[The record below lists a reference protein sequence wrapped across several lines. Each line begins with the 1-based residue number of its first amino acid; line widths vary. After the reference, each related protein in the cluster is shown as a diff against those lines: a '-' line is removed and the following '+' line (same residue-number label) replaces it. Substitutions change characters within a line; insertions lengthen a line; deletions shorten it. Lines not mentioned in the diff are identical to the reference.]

1 MSVYN
6 RQSVQQRSVT
16 AAMLSDLGPGMHPRI
31 SIRGGSFA
39 LVDAAGMR
47 YGAPVFLR
55 NTPQGQRVTMLGVI
69 IGSNPKKS
77 RVFYA
82 GPYDPD
88 NPGPPD
94 CFSDNGIAASA
105 NASEPQARTCSE
117 CEWQKWG
124 SDTSKLTGKKT
135 KACDEKKKIA
145 VIIVGDTTGQSYE
158 LQIPPATLKK
168 MATYA
173 ATLAQGS
180 PPGESRKADV
190 SDMVTAFSF
199 VPGQTGLLDFEPFA
213 WLTSAYID
221 QNGTLCVATD
231 ASMAPLMAQDQGES
245 VGQRIDDIW
254 ESNELDGLLG
264 LNDKP
269 WSPPALS
276 APLPGMSGYQAGAG
290 ALQAGQAPAAVTHAT
305 SHPAPLAQSPYAPP
319 NPHAQP
325 AQPHSP
331 FAPPAPPP
339 HAPGAQQAAP
349 SPPANVPATTRQPRK
364 PRAAAGSAPA
374 PQAAG
379 GTTFQPQG
387 DQGNEIPNFLRRSAG
402 QNPAA
407 PAGQTVQPGVGP
419 AANPTP
425 NGGASYGMVEAG
437 APPSGI
443 ENVLDAAFKLNTT
456 RT

>member
-1 MSVYN
+1 MSVFG
-6 RQSVQQRSVT
+6 RQSVQQRAVT

-55 NTPQGQRVTMLGVI
+55 NTPKGQVVTMLGVI

-77 RVFYA
+77 RVFY
-82 GPYDPD
+82 GSKYDPD

-94 CFSDNGIAASA
+94 CFSDNGIAPSA
-105 NASEPQARTCSE
+105 NASEPQARTCGE

-124 SDTSKLTGKKT
+124 SDISQLTGKKT

-145 VIIVGDTTGQSYE
+145 VIIVGDTAGLSYE
-158 LQIPPATLKK
+158 LQIPPATLKQ

-199 VPGQTGLLDFEPFA
+199 VPGQTGLLEFEPFA
-213 WLTSAYID
+213 WLTSAYLD
-221 QNGTLCVATD
+221 RNGTLCVATD
-231 ASMAPLMAQDQGES
+231 AGMKPLMSPDQGES

-254 ESNELDGLLG
+254 ESNELDDLLG

-269 WSPPALS
+269 WAAPALS
-276 APLPGMSGYQAGAG
+276 GPLPGMTGYARE
-290 ALQAGQAPAAVTHAT
+290 AAQLPHVQHTTAA
-305 SHPAPLAQSPYAPP
+305 PAPLAQSPYAPP
-319 NPHAQP
+319 NPHAQ
-325 AQPHSP
+325 AQQPHSP
-331 FAPPAPPP
+331 FSPAVPP
-339 HAPGAQQAAP
+339 HAPSVPQQAAP
-349 SPPANVPATTRQPRK
+349 PPPANVPATTQRTRK
-364 PRAAAGSAPA
+364 PRAAAGTAPA
-374 PQAAG
+374 PQADAAP
-379 GTTFQPQG
+379 FQPQG
-387 DQGNEIPNFLRRSAG
+387 GDEIPHFLRRSAAG
-402 QNPAA
+402 NSPAPQGAGVSLPAGAA
-407 PAGQTVQPGVGP
+407 PDR
-419 AANPTP
+419 TP
-425 NGGASYGMVEAG
+425 NGGAAYGMVEAG

>member
-1 MSVYN
+1 MSVYS

-55 NTPQGQRVTMLGVI
+55 NTPKGQVVTMLGVI

-77 RVFYA
+77 RVFY
-82 GPYDPD
+82 GSKYDPD

-94 CFSDNGIAASA
+94 CFSDNGIAPSA
-105 NASEPQARTCSE
+105 NSSDPQARTCGE

-124 SDTSKLTGKKT
+124 SDVSQLSGKKT

-145 VIIVGDTTGQSYE
+145 VIIVGDTTGLSYE

-221 QNGTLCVATD
+221 RAGTLCVATD
-231 ASMAPLMAQDQGES
+231 ASMAPLTAPDQGES

-254 ESNELDGLLG
+254 ESNELDDLLG

-269 WSPPALS
+269 WSPPAHM
-276 APLPGMSGYQAGAG
+276 APLPGMTGYS
-290 ALQAGQAPAAVTHAT
+290 APQQVQGPTDKQLRA
-305 SHPAPLAQSPYAPP
+305 APLAQSPYAPP
-319 NPHAQP
+319 NPQVQAQ
-325 AQPHSP
+325 QPHSP
-331 FAPPAPPP
+331 FSPSAAPSP
-339 HAPGAQQAAP
+339 HTGPQQAAP
-349 SPPANVPATTRQPRK
+349 PPPANVPATTRQPRK
-364 PRAAAGSAPA
+364 PRAAAAPA
-374 PQAAG
+374 PAQQEAQR
-379 GTTFQPQG
+379 QPFPPAS
-387 DQGNEIPNFLRRSAG
+387 DDIPNFLRRSPAG
-402 QNPAA
+402 NPAA
-407 PAGQTVQPGVGP
+407 PTSPAVQTGVGP
-419 AANPTP
+419 APNPNP
-425 NGGASYGMVEAG
+425 NGGAAYGMVEAG

-443 ENVLDAAFKLNTT
+443 ENILDAAFKLNTT